1 MTHDLELELPRLFF
15 GGGAIR
21 IEPKTFVEATD
32 TEEEG
37 AMVKIVFK
45 PPTETEV
52 GSGRFLHH
60 ISKFLQKQQP
70 SGVGTWPVRFYDPSR
85 FFWSVFPRKIQVK
98 CVSRSWWFGAY
109 QKL

>member
-21 IEPKTFVEATD
+21 IEPKSFVEASD

-37 AMVKIVFK
+37 ALIKVVFK
-45 PPTETEV
+45 PPAESDT

-60 ISKFLQKQQP
+60 ISKN
-70 SGVGTWPVRFYDPSR
+70 S
-85 FFWSVFPRKIQVK
+85 
-98 CVSRSWWFGAY
+98 
-109 QKL
+109 